1 MTKTVSLK
9 NLLEKE
15 ASAVNKYCIWSESVD
30 VTKEKIEKNP
40 VGNYSSLLD
49 HDMMLVNEAIS
60 EMESARKELAD
71 YIRNLMA
78 EY

>member
-1 MTKTVSLK
+1 MTKTVSFK

-30 VTKEKIEKNP
+30 VMMEKIEKDP
-40 VGNYSSLLD
+40 VGDYSLFLD
-49 HDMMLVNEAIS
+49 HDMTLVNEAIS
-60 EMESARKELAD
+60 EMESARKELAN
-71 YIRNLMA
+71 YIRTLMS